1 MRPKTKIIRPITV
14 TKRKREIAK
23 REVLPKL
30 EARSLRKE
38 VLRREAKVKPLRQLV
53 S

>member
-14 TKRKREIAK
+14 TGRKREIAK
-23 REVLPKL
+23 RQVGLAKRTVAVINVGNKKPQKGE
-30 EARSLRKE
+30 SKE
-38 VLRREAKVKPLRQLV
+38 K